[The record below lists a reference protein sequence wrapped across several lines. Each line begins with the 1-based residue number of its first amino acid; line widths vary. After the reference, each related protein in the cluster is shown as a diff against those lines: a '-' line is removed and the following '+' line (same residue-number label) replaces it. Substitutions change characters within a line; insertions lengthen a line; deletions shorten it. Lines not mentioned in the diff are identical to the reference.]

1 MPTPWKT
8 KEIKNESDFE
18 ILLRDRSVI
27 AKGVNAETSVSKLLY
42 RRGESSPRI
51 ISTFYLAY
59 RNIGMSSIY
68 SRSCLPLLRLPT
80 LLINANVQERGNSL
94 QAHRR

>member
-8 KEIKNESDFE
+8 EEIENESDFE

-27 AKGVNAETSVSKLLY
+27 TKGVNIETSISKLLY
-42 RRGESSPRI
+42 RRGESSRI

-59 RNIGMSSIY
+59 RNIGM
-68 SRSCLPLLRLPT
+68 LR
-80 LLINANVQERGNSL
+80 
-94 QAHRR
+94 RRFTADPVYLCFDSQLC